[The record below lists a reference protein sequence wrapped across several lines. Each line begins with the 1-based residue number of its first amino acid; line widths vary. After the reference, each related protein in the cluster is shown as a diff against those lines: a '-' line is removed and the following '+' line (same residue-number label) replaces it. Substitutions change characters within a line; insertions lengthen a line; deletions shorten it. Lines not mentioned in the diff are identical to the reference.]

1 MVNNNENSIIHH
13 EKLYKIKYNYK
24 NIYSNNKI
32 NNSQK
37 RKKKISYLID
47 SNLENGPTKMKNY
60 MTKNSNN
67 YDNNYDILVF
77 SSNNEELINQWVKV
91 INYFL

>member
-1 MVNNNENSIIHH
+1 
-13 EKLYKIKYNYK
+13 
-24 NIYSNNKI
+24 
-32 NNSQK
+32 
-37 RKKKISYLID
+37 
-47 SNLENGPTKMKNY
+47 MKNY

>member
-1 MVNNNENSIIHH
+1 
-13 EKLYKIKYNYK
+13 
-24 NIYSNNKI
+24 
-32 NNSQK
+32 
-37 RKKKISYLID
+37 
-47 SNLENGPTKMKNY
+47 